1 MISSFSSLNNLYS
14 QQKQNFIKQRYDEI
28 YAHELAHKN
37 AAGAFGGSIVIEKN
51 GDGIPVGGHVAIQ
64 MPKLDPQNPD
74 KTIQHADTVI
84 RAAMAPSDPS
94 SQDYKVAAEAGSI
107 RSKAQSMKS
116 NNPNVGN
123 KLNYIA

>member
-1 MISSFSSLNNLYS
+1 MINSFSSLNNLYS
-14 QQKQNFIKQRYDEI
+14 QQKQIFIKQRYDEI

-51 GDGIPVGGHVAIQ
+51 GEGIPVGGHVAIQ

-94 SQDYKVAAEAGSI
+94 SQDYKVAAEASSI
-107 RSKAQSMKS
+107 RSKARSMKS
-116 NNPNVGN
+116 NNPAVGN

>member
-1 MISSFSSLNNLYS
+1 MINSCGSLNNLYA

-28 YAHELAHKN
+28 YAHELAHKR
-37 AAGAFGGSIVIEKN
+37 AAGSLGGSIVIEKDGN
-51 GDGIPVGGHVAIQ
+51 GIPVGGHVSIQ
-64 MPKLDPQNPD
+64 MPKLDPTNPE

-94 SQDYKVAAEAGSI
+94 SQDYKVASEARSI
-107 RSKAQSMKS
+107 KSKAQSLKS
-116 NNPNVGN
+116 DNPKIGS

>member
-1 MISSFSSLNNLYS
+1 MINFSGSLNNLYS

-37 AAGAFGGSIVIEKN
+37 AAGSFGGSIVIEKDGN
-51 GDGIPVGGHVAIQ
+51 GIPTGGHVAIQ

-94 SQDYKVAAEAGSI
+94 SQDYKVAAEARSI
-107 RSKAQSMKS
+107 RSKAQGLKT
-116 NNPNVGN
+116 NPHLGN
-123 KLNYIA
+123 KLDYQA

>member
-1 MISSFSSLNNLYS
+1 MINSFGSMNNLYA

-28 YAHELAHKN
+28 YAHELAHKR
-37 AAGAFGGSIVIEKN
+37 AAGSFGGSIVIEKN
-51 GDGIPVGGHVAIQ
+51 GEGIPVGGQVSIQ
-64 MPKLDPQNPD
+64 MPKLDPENPE

-84 RAAMAPSDPS
+84 RSAMAPSDPS
-94 SQDYKVAAEAGSI
+94 SQDYKVAAEARSI
-107 RSKAQSMKS
+107 KAKAQSMKS